1 MFRPFRFVRLVMLV
15 AAFGGPRLAAQPAAA
30 PAPSPVRAAV
40 EKAAAA
46 LPAGGFVLGEI
57 TRRGATYASAGKPSP
72 RPDLAPE
79 TVLFEIGSITKVF
92 TGLLLAQTV
101 LEGKATL
108 ADPIGKHLPP
118 DVAAALA
125 PEAAAITLEHLAT
138 HTSGLPA
145 LPGNFK
151 PTDQLDPY
159 ADYTVAQLHGW
170 LREYR
175 PTATPPQ
182 PAAYSNVGFGLLGHL
197 LERIHGRTY
206 AELVA
211 ARITLPLGMR
221 DTVIELDA
229 DRAGRFA
236 TPHSGTVAT
245 KPWRLP
251 TLAGAGALRSTAADL
266 ARFAQALL
274 TGSNKDL
281 SAAWELAR
289 QPRVDFASRGSKV
302 GLAVMIARR
311 GDDPVYFH
319 GGGTGGFRSYLE
331 LVPTRGTAQVLL
343 LNNDDPDPGAIV
355 AGVLRP
361 KPAAGASAT
370 SASSPPAA
378 GAAATPAAREE
389 TPLPPG
395 KAKDYA
401 GVYALDERA
410 RFTVVVD
417 AGGRLRAR
425 LTGQGFLPIFHAGND
440 RFFAR
445 VVAAEFQF
453 SRDAAGAVVAL
464 TLHQNGREMPAKRD
478 AAASAAA
485 PALLFPTAAELK
497 AYAGRYQLTPALVFE
512 VSVRGDALL
521 VKLTGQPALPVFA
534 LRADHFVYDGVPA
547 ALTFERDA
555 AGGVTSVTLHQNG
568 RDQRAPRLAAA
579 DDAKK

>member
-1 MFRPFRFVRLVMLV
+1 MSPTLRRCCLIV
-15 AAFGGPRLAAQPAAA
+15 LAAACGGAALRAQPA

-57 TRRGATYASAGKPSP
+57 TRTGATYASAGKPSP
-72 RPDLAPE
+72 RPELAPE

-118 DVAAALA
+118 EVAAALA

-151 PTDQLDPY
+151 PADQLDPY
-159 ADYTVAQLHGW
+159 ADYTVAQLYAW
-170 LREYR
+170 LRDYR
-175 PTATPPQ
+175 PAAAPPQ
-182 PAAYSNVGFGLLGHL
+182 PASYSNVGFGLLGHL

-211 ARITLPLGMR
+211 ARIALPLGMR

-251 TLAGAGALRSTAADL
+251 TLAAAGALRSTAADL

-274 TGSNKDL
+274 TGSNQDL
-281 SAAWELAR
+281 GAAWELAR
-289 QPRVDFASRGSKV
+289 QPRADFASRGSKV

-311 GDDPVYFH
+311 GDEPVYFH

-331 LVPTRGTAQVLL
+331 IVPTRGTAQVLL

-361 KPAAGASAT
+361 KPAAAAT
-370 SASSPPAA
+370 
-378 GAAATPAAREE
+378 AAASTPAAAAAAKPATRAE

-395 KAKDYA
+395 KAKDYV

-410 RFTVVVD
+410 RFTVAVD
-417 AGGRLRAR
+417 AQGRLRVR
-425 LTGQGFLPIFHAGND
+425 LTGQGFSPVFHAGND

-453 SRDAAGAVVAL
+453 ARDTAGAVVAL
-464 TLHQNGREMPAKRD
+464 TLHQNGRELPAKRD

-485 PALLFPTAAELK
+485 PVLLFPTAAELK

-512 VSVRGDALL
+512 VSARGDMLL

-555 AGGVTSVTLHQNG
+555 AGGVAAVTLHQNG
-568 RDQRAPRLAAA
+568 LDQRAPRLAADA
-579 DDAKK
+579 DAKK